1 MEKNAGGEG
10 CDSSYL
16 DRRSR
21 CCAHDKHTPCKQM
34 PCMDYVRK
42 LSSAHMISYF
52 LRGLT
57 NPTLLLNWFETL

>member
-42 LSSAHMISYF
+42 LSSACPYDQ
-52 LRGLT
+52 
-57 NPTLLLNWFETL
+57 LLSAGSDKPHSKKFVEA